1 MDPLRGVV
9 LGIVQGLAEPLPISS
24 SAHLILAPWLLG
36 WQDQGLTFDV
46 ALHMGTL
53 AALLLYFWK
62 DWWGLATAWLPG
74 TRRPLGGSA
83 SEASEVSDPLGV
95 EDRRALDRRLGIGI
109 VIGTIPA
116 AIAGILFDDVI
127 EQSLRDPRLIAA
139 VMLIATLVIF
149 AADRLSRRVRELDAV
164 TWRRALV
171 VGLAQAVAL
180 APGVS
185 RSGITISAGL
195 FLGLT
200 REAAARYSFLLA
212 APVTGAAGILKLKD
226 LVETGIP
233 ADEQLAFVLG
243 VLTSFVVGIF
253 AIRVLLRYL
262 RRYSLMVFV
271 VYRLLLVAL
280 IFALGTMRAA

>member
-1 MDPLRGVV
+1 MDPLQGVV
-9 LGIVQGLAEPLPISS
+9 LGVVQGLAEPLPISS

-53 AALLLYFWK
+53 AALLLYFWR
-62 DWWGLATAWLPG
+62 DWWSLVTAWLPARAG
-74 TRRPLGGSA
+74 A
-83 SEASEVSDPLGV
+83 

-109 VIGTIPA
+109 VIGTVPA

-127 EQSLRDPRLIAA
+127 ERSLREPTLIAVVMA
-139 VMLIATLVIF
+139 VATLVIF
-149 AADRLSRRVRELDAV
+149 AADRLGRRTLELEAV
-164 TWRRALV
+164 TWSRALV

-212 APVTGAAGILKLKD
+212 APVTTAAGILKLKD
-226 LVETGIP
+226 LAETGIP
-233 ADEQLAFVLG
+233 AGEQAAFAAG
-243 VLTSFVVGIF
+243 VLTSFVVGLF
-253 AIRVLLRYL
+253 AIGVLLRYL
-262 RRYSLMVFV
+262 RRYSLAVFV
-271 VYRLLLVAL
+271 IYRALLVAL
-280 IFALGTMRAA
+280 IFGVAAVRGA